1 MQIWLD
7 TADIEEIREAA
18 RYGVISGV
26 TTNPSLAAKAGHLD
40 LRAAILEIC
49 DLVDGPV
56 NAEVLSLNAQ
66 DMIEEGREIA
76 TWAPNVVVKVPIGE
90 EGLQAISVLSSEG
103 IAVNQT
109 LTFSV
114 NQALLGAL
122 AGATYI
128 SPFVGRLDDAGN
140 DGMTLVADM
149 VKVFKKQDLNAKVLA
164 ASLRHPQH
172 VVQAALAGAH
182 VSTLPYKVFK
192 QMFLHPL
199 TDIGLKRFID
209 DWRGLVRV

>member
-7 TADIEEIREAA
+7 TADIEEIRETVK
-18 RYGVISGV
+18 YGVISGI

-40 LRAAILEIC
+40 LRAAVIEIC
-49 DLVDGPV
+49 SLVDGPV
-56 NAEVLSLNAQ
+56 NAEVLSLNAEE
-66 DMIEEGREIA
+66 MIEEGREIA

-90 EGLQAISVLSSEG
+90 EGLQAISVLSGEG

-140 DGMTLVADM
+140 DGMVLVSEMAE
-149 VKVFKKQDLNAKVLA
+149 VFKVQGLDAKVLA

-182 VSTLPYKVFK
+182 VATLPYKVFK
-192 QMFLHPL
+192 QMFQHPL

>member
-49 DLVDGPV
+49 SLVNGPV

-66 DMIEEGREIA
+66 EMIEEGREIA

-149 VKVFKKQDLNAKVLA
+149 VELFKIQNLDAKVLA

-182 VSTLPYKVFK
+182 IATLPYKVFK

-199 TDIGLKRFID
+199 TDVGLKRFID

>member
-66 DMIEEGREIA
+66 EMIEEGREIA

-90 EGLQAISVLSSEG
+90 EGLQAISTLSSEG

-149 VKVFKKQDLNAKVLA
+149 VEVFKVQNLDAKVLA

-172 VVQAALAGAH
+172 VVQAAMAGAH
-182 VSTLPYKVFK
+182 VATLPYKVFK

>member
-7 TADIEEIREAA
+7 TADIEEIRDAS
-18 RYGVISGV
+18 RFGVISGV

-49 DLVDGPV
+49 SLVDGPV
-56 NAEVLSLNAQ
+56 NAEVLSLNAR

-140 DGMTLVADM
+140 DGMTLVAEM
-149 VKVFKKQDLNAKVLA
+149 AKVFKIQNLDAKVLA

-199 TDIGLKRFID
+199 TDVGLKRFIE
-209 DWRGLVRV
+209 DWRGLVQV

>member
-7 TADIEEIREAA
+7 TADIEEIRETVK
-18 RYGVISGV
+18 YGVISGV

-40 LRAAILEIC
+40 LRAAVIEIC
-49 DLVDGPV
+49 SLVDGPV
-56 NAEVLSLNAQ
+56 NAEVLSLNAEE
-66 DMIEEGREIA
+66 MIEEGREIA

-90 EGLQAISVLSSEG
+90 EGLQAISVLSGEG

-140 DGMTLVADM
+140 DGMVLVSEMAE
-149 VKVFKKQDLNAKVLA
+149 VFKVQGLNAKVLA

-182 VSTLPYKVFK
+182 VATLPYKVFK
-192 QMFLHPL
+192 QMFQHPL
-199 TDIGLKRFID
+199 TDTGLKRFID

>member
-7 TADIEEIREAA
+7 TADIEEIREAVKF
-18 RYGVISGV
+18 GVISGV

-40 LRAAILEIC
+40 LRAAVIEIC
-49 DLVDGPV
+49 SLVDGPV
-56 NAEVLSLNAQ
+56 NAEVLSLNAGE
-66 DMIEEGREIA
+66 MIEEGREIA

-149 VKVFKKQDLNAKVLA
+149 VEVFKVQNLQAKVLA

-182 VSTLPYKVFK
+182 VATLPYKVFK

-199 TDIGLKRFID
+199 TDVGLKRFID
-209 DWRGLVRV
+209 DWRGLVQV

>member
-7 TADIEEIREAA
+7 TADIEEIRDAA
-18 RYGVISGV
+18 RFGVISGV
-26 TTNPSLAAKAGHLD
+26 TTNPSLAAKAGHLA

-49 DLVDGPV
+49 SLVDGPV
-56 NAEVLSLNAQ
+56 NAEVLSLNAR

-140 DGMTLVADM
+140 DGMTLVAEM
-149 VKVFKKQDLNAKVLA
+149 AKVFKIQNLDAKVLA

-199 TDIGLKRFID
+199 TDVGLKRFIE
-209 DWRGLVRV
+209 DWRGLVQV

>member
-7 TADIEEIREAA
+7 TADIEEIRDAA
-18 RYGVISGV
+18 RFGVISGV

-49 DLVDGPV
+49 SLVDGPV
-56 NAEVLSLNAQ
+56 NAEVLSLNAR

-140 DGMTLVADM
+140 DGMTLVAEM
-149 VKVFKKQDLNAKVLA
+149 ANVFKIQNLDAKVLA

-199 TDIGLKRFID
+199 TDVGLKRFIE
-209 DWRGLVRV
+209 DWRGLVQV

>member
-7 TADIEEIREAA
+7 TADIEEIRETVK
-18 RYGVISGV
+18 YGVISGI

-40 LRAAILEIC
+40 LRAAVIEIC
-49 DLVDGPV
+49 SLVDGPV
-56 NAEVLSLNAQ
+56 NAEVLSLNARE
-66 DMIEEGREIA
+66 MIEEGREIA

-140 DGMTLVADM
+140 DGMILVSEMAE
-149 VKVFKKQDLNAKVLA
+149 VFKVQNLDAKVLA

-182 VSTLPYKVFK
+182 VATLPYKVFK

-199 TDIGLKRFID
+199 PDVGLKRFIE
-209 DWRGLVRV
+209 DWRGLVQV

>member
-7 TADIEEIREAA
+7 TADIEEIREASKF
-18 RYGVISGV
+18 GVISGV

-40 LRAAILEIC
+40 LRAAVIEIC
-49 DLVDGPV
+49 SLVDGPV

-76 TWAPNVVVKVPIGE
+76 TLAPNVVVKVPIGE
-90 EGLQAISVLSSEG
+90 EGLQVISVLSGEG

-140 DGMTLVADM
+140 DGMTVVSEM
-149 VKVFKKQDLNAKVLA
+149 VEVFKKHDLKAKVLA

-182 VSTLPYKVFK
+182 ISTLPYKVFK
-192 QMFLHPL
+192 QMFQHPL
-199 TDIGLKRFID
+199 TDVGLKRFID

>member
-49 DLVDGPV
+49 NLVDGPV

-149 VKVFKKQDLNAKVLA
+149 VEVFKVQNLDAKVLA

-172 VVQAALAGAH
+172 VVQAAMAGAH
-182 VSTLPYKVFK
+182 VATLPYKVFK

>member
-1 MQIWLD
+1 M
-7 TADIEEIREAA
+7 
-18 RYGVISGV
+18 
-26 TTNPSLAAKAGHLD
+26 
-40 LRAAILEIC
+40 
-49 DLVDGPV
+49 
-56 NAEVLSLNAQ
+56 
-66 DMIEEGREIA
+66 
-76 TWAPNVVVKVPIGE
+76 VKVPIGE
-90 EGLQAISVLSSEG
+90 EGLQAISVLSREG

-140 DGMTLVADM
+140 DGMVLVSEM
-149 VKVFKKQDLNAKVLA
+149 VEVFKTQDLNAKVLA

-182 VSTLPYKVFK
+182 VSTLPYKVF
-192 QMFLHPL
+192 QADVP
-199 TDIGLKRFID
+199 TSPN
-209 DWRGLVRV
+209 

>member
-49 DLVDGPV
+49 SLVDGPV

-66 DMIEEGREIA
+66 EMIEEGREIA
-76 TWAPNVVVKVPIGE
+76 TWASNVVVKVPIGE

-103 IAVNQT
+103 ITVNQT

-140 DGMTLVADM
+140 DGMTRVADM
-149 VKVFKKQDLNAKVLA
+149 VKVFKAQDLDAKVLA
-164 ASLRHPQH
+164 ASLRHPPH

-182 VSTLPYKVFK
+182 VATLPYKVFK
-192 QMFLHPL
+192 QMFQHPL
-199 TDIGLKRFID
+199 TDVGLKRFID

>member
-49 DLVDGPV
+49 DLVNGPV

>member
-49 DLVDGPV
+49 SLVDGPV

-66 DMIEEGREIA
+66 EMIEEGREIA

-149 VKVFKKQDLNAKVLA
+149 VEVFKVQGLDAKVLA

-172 VVQAALAGAH
+172 VVQAAMAGAH

-199 TDIGLKRFID
+199 TDVGLKRFID

>member
-1 MQIWLD
+1 
-7 TADIEEIREAA
+7 
-18 RYGVISGV
+18 
-26 TTNPSLAAKAGHLD
+26 
-40 LRAAILEIC
+40 
-49 DLVDGPV
+49 
-56 NAEVLSLNAQ
+56 
-66 DMIEEGREIA
+66 MIEEGREIA

-149 VKVFKKQDLNAKVLA
+149 VEVFKVQNLNAKVLA

-199 TDIGLKRFID
+199 TDIGLKTFYR
-209 DWRGLVRV
+209 

>member
-7 TADIEEIREAA
+7 TADIEEIRDAA
-18 RYGVISGV
+18 RFGVISGV

-49 DLVDGPV
+49 SLVDGPV
-56 NAEVLSLNAQ
+56 NAEVLSLNAR

-140 DGMTLVADM
+140 DGMTLVAEM
-149 VKVFKKQDLNAKVLA
+149 VEVFKTQDLNAKVLA

-199 TDIGLKRFID
+199 TDVGLKRFIE
-209 DWRGLVRV
+209 DWRGLVQV

>member
-49 DLVDGPV
+49 NLVDGPV
-56 NAEVLSLNAQ
+56 NAEVLSLNARE
-66 DMIEEGREIA
+66 MIEEGREIA

-90 EGLQAISVLSSEG
+90 EGLQAISALSSEG

-140 DGMTLVADM
+140 DGMTLVSEM
-149 VKVFKKQDLNAKVLA
+149 VEVFNVQNLDAKVLA

-182 VSTLPYKVFK
+182 VATLPYKVFK

-199 TDIGLKRFID
+199 TDVGLKRFIE
-209 DWRGLVRV
+209 DWRGLVQV

>member
-56 NAEVLSLNAQ
+56 NAEVLSLNARE
-66 DMIEEGREIA
+66 MIEEGREIA

-90 EGLQAISVLSSEG
+90 EGLQAISTLSSEG

-149 VKVFKKQDLNAKVLA
+149 VEVFKVQNLDAKVLA

-172 VVQAALAGAH
+172 VVQAAMAGAH

>member
-56 NAEVLSLNAQ
+56 NAEVLSLNARE
-66 DMIEEGREIA
+66 MIEEGREIA

-140 DGMTLVADM
+140 DGMTLVSEMAE
-149 VKVFKKQDLNAKVLA
+149 VFKVQNLDAKVLA

-182 VSTLPYKVFK
+182 VATLPYKVFK

-199 TDIGLKRFID
+199 TDVGLKRFIE
-209 DWRGLVRV
+209 DWRGLVQV

>member
-49 DLVDGPV
+49 NLVDGPV
-56 NAEVLSLNAQ
+56 NAEVLSLNARE
-66 DMIEEGREIA
+66 MIEEGREIA

-140 DGMTLVADM
+140 DGMTLVSEM
-149 VKVFKKQDLNAKVLA
+149 VKVFNVQNLDAKVLA

-182 VSTLPYKVFK
+182 VATLPYKVFK

-199 TDIGLKRFID
+199 TDVGLKRFIE
-209 DWRGLVRV
+209 DWRGLVQV

>member
-49 DLVDGPV
+49 ELIDGPV
-56 NAEVLSLNAQ
+56 NAEVLSLNARE
-66 DMIEEGREIA
+66 MIEEGREIA

-140 DGMTLVADM
+140 DGMTLVSEMAE
-149 VKVFKKQDLNAKVLA
+149 VFKVQNLDAKVLA

-182 VSTLPYKVFK
+182 VATLPYKVFK

-199 TDIGLKRFID
+199 TDVGLKRFIE
-209 DWRGLVRV
+209 DWRGLVQV

>member
-49 DLVDGPV
+49 SLVDGPV
-56 NAEVLSLNAQ
+56 NAEVLSLNARE
-66 DMIEEGREIA
+66 MIEEGREIA

-90 EGLQAISVLSSEG
+90 EGLQAISALSSEG

-149 VKVFKKQDLNAKVLA
+149 VKVFKVQDLDARVLA

-172 VVQAALAGAH
+172 VVQAAMAGAH
-182 VSTLPYKVFK
+182 VATLPYKVFK

-199 TDIGLKRFID
+199 TDVGLKRFID

>member
-7 TADIEEIREAA
+7 TADIEEIRDAA
-18 RYGVISGV
+18 RFGVISGV

-49 DLVDGPV
+49 SLVDGPV
-56 NAEVLSLNAQ
+56 NAEVLSLNAR

-140 DGMTLVADM
+140 DGMTLVAEM
-149 VKVFKKQDLNAKVLA
+149 AKVFKKQNLDAKVLA

-199 TDIGLKRFID
+199 TDVGLKRFIE
-209 DWRGLVRV
+209 DWRGLVQV

>member
-18 RYGVISGV
+18 RFGVISGV

-49 DLVDGPV
+49 ELIDGPV
-56 NAEVLSLNAQ
+56 NAEVLSLNARE
-66 DMIEEGREIA
+66 MIEEGREIA
-76 TWAPNVVVKVPIGE
+76 AWAPNVVVKVPIGE

-140 DGMTLVADM
+140 DGMTLVSEMAE
-149 VKVFKKQDLNAKVLA
+149 VFKVQNLDAKVLA

-182 VSTLPYKVFK
+182 VATLPYKVFK

-199 TDIGLKRFID
+199 TDVGLKRFIE
-209 DWRGLVRV
+209 DWRGLVQV

>member
-66 DMIEEGREIA
+66 EMIEEGREIA

-90 EGLQAISVLSSEG
+90 EGLQAISTLSSEG

-149 VKVFKKQDLNAKVLA
+149 VEVFKVQNLDAKVLA

-172 VVQAALAGAH
+172 VVQAAMAGAH

>member
-49 DLVDGPV
+49 SLVDGPV

-66 DMIEEGREIA
+66 EMIEEGREIA
-76 TWAPNVVVKVPIGE
+76 AWAPNVVVKVPIGE

-122 AGATYI
+122 AGAKYI

-140 DGMTLVADM
+140 DGITLVADM
-149 VKVFKKQDLNAKVLA
+149 VQVFKIQNLDAQVLA

-172 VVQAALAGAH
+172 VVQAAMAGAH
-182 VSTLPYKVFK
+182 VATLPYKVFK

-199 TDIGLKRFID
+199 TDVGLKRFID

>member
-7 TADIEEIREAA
+7 TADIEEIRETVK
-18 RYGVISGV
+18 YGVISGI

-40 LRAAILEIC
+40 LRAAVIEIC
-49 DLVDGPV
+49 SLVDGPV
-56 NAEVLSLNAQ
+56 NAEVLSLNAEE
-66 DMIEEGREIA
+66 MIEEGREIA
-76 TWAPNVVVKVPIGE
+76 TWGPNVVVKVPIGE
-90 EGLQAISVLSSEG
+90 EGLQAISVLSGEG

-140 DGMTLVADM
+140 DGMVLVSEMAE
-149 VKVFKKQDLNAKVLA
+149 VFKVQGLDAKVLA

-182 VSTLPYKVFK
+182 VATLPYKVFK
-192 QMFLHPL
+192 QMFQHPL

>member
-7 TADIEEIREAA
+7 TADIEEIRDAA
-18 RYGVISGV
+18 RFGVISGV

-49 DLVDGPV
+49 SLVDGPV
-56 NAEVLSLNAQ
+56 NAEVLSLNAR

-140 DGMTLVADM
+140 DGMTLVAEM
-149 VKVFKKQDLNAKVLA
+149 AKVFKIQNLDAKVLA

-199 TDIGLKRFID
+199 TDVGLKRFIE
-209 DWRGLVRV
+209 DWRGLVQV

>member
-1 MQIWLD
+1 MEIWLD

-49 DLVDGPV
+49 DLVNGPV

-90 EGLQAISVLSSEG
+90 EGLQAISTLSSEG

-140 DGMTLVADM
+140 NGMTLVADM
-149 VKVFKKQDLNAKVLA
+149 VEVFKVQNLNAKVLA

-199 TDIGLKRFID
+199 TDVGLKRFID

>member
-49 DLVDGPV
+49 NLVDGPV
-56 NAEVLSLNAQ
+56 NAEVLSLNARE
-66 DMIEEGREIA
+66 MIEEGREIA

-140 DGMTLVADM
+140 DGMTLVAEM
-149 VKVFKKQDLNAKVLA
+149 VKVFKKQNLDAKVLA

-182 VSTLPYKVFK
+182 VATLPYKVFK

-199 TDIGLKRFID
+199 TDVGLKRFIE
-209 DWRGLVRV
+209 DWRGLVQV

>member
-66 DMIEEGREIA
+66 EMIEEGREIA

-149 VKVFKKQDLNAKVLA
+149 VEVFKVQNLDAKVLA

-199 TDIGLKRFID
+199 TDVGLKRFIE
-209 DWRGLVRV
+209 DWRGLVQV

>member
-66 DMIEEGREIA
+66 EMIEEGREIA

-140 DGMTLVADM
+140 DGMTLVAEM
-149 VKVFKKQDLNAKVLA
+149 AKVFKVQNLDAKVLA

-182 VSTLPYKVFK
+182 VATLPYKVFK

-199 TDIGLKRFID
+199 TDVGLKRFIE
-209 DWRGLVRV
+209 DWRGLVQV

>member
-18 RYGVISGV
+18 RLGVVSGI

-49 DLVDGPV
+49 SIVNGPV
-56 NAEVLSLNAQ
+56 NAEVLSQ
-66 DMIEEGREIA
+66 EPYEMIQEGREISS
-76 TWAPNVVVKVPIGE
+76 WAPNVVVKIPIGE
-90 EGLQAISVLSSEG
+90 AGLEAISVLASEG

-128 SPFVGRLDDAGN
+128 SPFVGRLDDVGN
-140 DGMTLVADM
+140 DGMAVVSEM
-149 VKVFKKQDLNAKVLA
+149 VQVFKTHDLQAKVLA

-172 VVQAALAGAH
+172 VTEAAKVGAH
-182 VSTLPYKVFK
+182 IATLPYKVLK
-192 QMFLHPL
+192 QMFKHPL
-199 TDIGLKRFID
+199 TDVGLKRFID
-209 DWRGLVRV
+209 DWQSLVRV

>member
-18 RYGVISGV
+18 RFGVISGV

-49 DLVDGPV
+49 ELIDGPV
-56 NAEVLSLNAQ
+56 NAEVLSLNARE
-66 DMIEEGREIA
+66 MIEEGREIA
-76 TWAPNVVVKVPIGE
+76 AWAPNVVVKVPIGE

-140 DGMTLVADM
+140 DGMTLVSEMAE
-149 VKVFKKQDLNAKVLA
+149 VFKVQDLDAKVLA

-182 VSTLPYKVFK
+182 VATLPYKVFK

-199 TDIGLKRFID
+199 TDVGLKRFIE
-209 DWRGLVRV
+209 DWRGLVQV

>member
-1 MQIWLD
+1 M
-7 TADIEEIREAA
+7 
-18 RYGVISGV
+18 
-26 TTNPSLAAKAGHLD
+26 
-40 LRAAILEIC
+40 
-49 DLVDGPV
+49 
-56 NAEVLSLNAQ
+56 
-66 DMIEEGREIA
+66 
-76 TWAPNVVVKVPIGE
+76 
-90 EGLQAISVLSSEG
+90 
-103 IAVNQT
+103 NQT

-149 VKVFKKQDLNAKVLA
+149 VEVFKVQNLDAKVLA

-172 VVQAALAGAH
+172 VVQAAMAGAH

>member
-1 MQIWLD
+1 MVHQWGAGESLD
-7 TADIEEIREAA
+7 LPADVMAEVA
-18 RYGVISGV
+18 
-26 TTNPSLAAKAGHLD
+26 SLAAKAGHLD

-56 NAEVLSLNAQ
+56 NAEVLSLNAEE
-66 DMIEEGREIA
+66 MIEEGREIA

-90 EGLQAISVLSSEG
+90 EGLQAISVLSGEG

-140 DGMTLVADM
+140 DGMVLVSEMAE
-149 VKVFKKQDLNAKVLA
+149 VFKVQGLNAKVLA

-182 VSTLPYKVFK
+182 VATLPYKVFK
-192 QMFLHPL
+192 QMFQHPL

>member
-7 TADIEEIREAA
+7 TADIEEIREAV

-56 NAEVLSLNAQ
+56 NAEVLSLNARE
-66 DMIEEGREIA
+66 MIEEGREIA

-140 DGMTLVADM
+140 DGMTLVSEM
-149 VKVFKKQDLNAKVLA
+149 VEVFNVQDLNAKVLA

-182 VSTLPYKVFK
+182 VATLPYKVFK

-199 TDIGLKRFID
+199 TDVGLKRFIE
-209 DWRGLVRV
+209 DWRGLVQV